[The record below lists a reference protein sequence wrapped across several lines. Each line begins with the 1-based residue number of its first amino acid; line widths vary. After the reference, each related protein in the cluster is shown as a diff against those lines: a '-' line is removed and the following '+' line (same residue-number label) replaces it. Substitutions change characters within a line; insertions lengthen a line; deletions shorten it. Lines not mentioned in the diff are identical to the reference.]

1 MIFRVT
7 TLFRILLT
15 KDTSGST
22 SILLRCNGRPRRRLP
37 IACAAPRPSSVSFAV
52 PHHTSRGSLNGIH
65 LPTLLFT
72 ALFFINDGIIVTE
85 KSGFVNQKNGFFAF
99 FVRHRKLSVTTGKTQ
114 HFKTV
119 KFLRKFPADQSFPE
133 LFDPVPSGQCCHESD
148 KAHMHPSGTLPEA
161 CHSPG
166 KSALSFLCIA
176 ESD

>member
-22 SILLRCNGRPRRRLP
+22 NILLRSNGRTRRRLP

-72 ALFFINDGIIVTE
+72 ALIFINDGIIVTE

-99 FVRHRKLSVTTGKTQ
+99 FVRRRKLSVTAGKTQ
-114 HFKTV
+114 YLKAII
-119 KFLRKFPADQSFPE
+119 FLRRFPVNLSFPK
-133 LFDPVPSGQCCHESD
+133 LFAHVLSRRCCPGSD
-148 KAHMHPSGTLPEA
+148 RVHMHLSGIQSVA

-166 KSALSFLCIA
+166 KSALSFPCTA
-176 ESD
+176 G